1 MNSPE
6 ITKFTESVLVV
17 DDDPIFCELLVS
29 DLMLRGVKVVSAF
42 SLQDAAEVLTKHHF
56 DVVILDNHLPDGQ
69 GIELLPALQQA
80 EPPPYV
86 IMVSIDDQLNSISE
100 SFSQGVHDYIVKPV
114 SIGLLWEKIRNLL
127 TFKRTSLDLANKYQL
142 IQQLLSE
149 KAQEESLAQHVYQ
162 NMANSQCDLPAFA
175 AVRSR
180 PMTNFSGD
188 TIFSP
193 PNPTGKI
200 QLILAD
206 AMGHGLAAAICIIP
220 IVTTAKA
227 MANKGKTIDEIFHEI
242 NRKLYTEIPDD
253 RFVALLGIEICP
265 YSSTVTIVNAGL
277 PDVLCCCKH
286 GEVKRFKSKAM
297 PLGIMEPG
305 EFSIKPEQLVLE
317 EIDQLALYTD
327 GIIEQTNPAGD
338 AYTSARLMAQ
348 AQALVKNQQSL
359 IHIMDDC
366 LQFADGNAIEDDI
379 TLCVINGEALR
390 NQLQTRTD
398 EAPVSFGEID
408 YQFCIRG
415 KVIASLDVLNQAM
428 QIMQNSG
435 LPRDL
440 CQKAFT
446 VMAELINNALDHGI
460 LHLDSKLKNDFEGFA
475 TYLALREERLNNLTN
490 SDQLTIQIYTN
501 STTFIKISVEDSG
514 SGFALSDSSADQQ
527 GLSGRGLGLV
537 DAMCQT
543 VERNAQGNRT
553 TISIARN

>member
-142 IQQLLSE
+142 LQQLLSE

-305 EFSIKPEQLVLE
+305 EFSIKPERLVLE

-338 AYTSARLMAQ
+338 AYTSVRLMAQ

>member
-42 SLQDAAEVLTKHHF
+42 SLQDAAEVLKKHHF

-348 AQALVKNQQSL
+348 AKALVKNQQSL

>member
-142 IQQLLSE
+142 LQQLLSE

-180 PMTNFSGD
+180 PMTNFSGN

-305 EFSIKPEQLVLE
+305 EFSIKPERLVLE

-338 AYTSARLMAQ
+338 AYTSVRLMAQ

-475 TYLALREERLNNLTN
+475 TYLALREERLNSLTN
-490 SDQLTIQIYTN
+490 GDQLTIQIYTN

>member
-142 IQQLLSE
+142 LQQLLSE

-180 PMTNFSGD
+180 PMTNFSGN

-305 EFSIKPEQLVLE
+305 EFSIKPERLVLE

-338 AYTSARLMAQ
+338 AYTSVRLMAQ

-475 TYLALREERLNNLTN
+475 TYLALREERLNSLTN
-490 SDQLTIQIYTN
+490 GDQLTIQIYTN

-514 SGFALSDSSADQQ
+514 SGFALSDSSVDQQ

>member
-42 SLQDAAEVLTKHHF
+42 SLQDAAEVLKKHHF

-142 IQQLLSE
+142 LQQLLSE

-305 EFSIKPEQLVLE
+305 EFSIKPEQLVLA

>member
-142 IQQLLSE
+142 LQQLLSE

-305 EFSIKPEQLVLE
+305 EFSIKPERLVLE

-338 AYTSARLMAQ
+338 AYTSVRLMAQ

-475 TYLALREERLNNLTN
+475 TYLALREERLNSLTN
-490 SDQLTIQIYTN
+490 GDQLTIQIYTN

>member
-142 IQQLLSE
+142 LQQLLSE

-180 PMTNFSGD
+180 PMTNFSGN

-305 EFSIKPEQLVLE
+305 EFSIKPERLVLE

-348 AQALVKNQQSL
+348 AKALVKNQQSL

-475 TYLALREERLNNLTN
+475 TYLALREERLNSLTN
-490 SDQLTIQIYTN
+490 GDQLTIQIYTN

>member
-6 ITKFTESVLVV
+6 ITNFTESVLVV

-42 SLQDAAEVLTKHHF
+42 SLQDAAEVLKKHHF

-114 SIGLLWEKIRNLL
+114 SIGLLWEKIRNLF

-142 IQQLLSE
+142 LQQLLSE

>member
-1 MNSPE
+1 MSSQE
-6 ITKFTESVLVV
+6 ILKPTESVLVI

-29 DLMLRGVKVVSAF
+29 DLRLKGVKVISAF
-42 SLQDAAEVLTKHHF
+42 SLEDAREVLKKHHF
-56 DVVILDNHLPDGQ
+56 DLVILDNHLPDGQ
-69 GIELLPALQQA
+69 GTDLLPALQQM

-86 IMVSIDDQLNSISE
+86 IMVSIDDQLNSISD
-100 SFSQGVHDYIVKPV
+100 SFSHGVHDYIIKPV
-114 SIGLLWEKIRNLL
+114 SIELLWEKIRNLL
-127 TFKRTSLDLANKYQL
+127 TFKRNSLDLANKYQL
-142 IQQLLSE
+142 LQQLLSE

-162 NMANSQCDLPAFA
+162 NMANSQYELPDFL

-193 PNPTGKI
+193 PNPSGKI
-200 QLILAD
+200 QVILAD

-277 PDVLCCCKH
+277 PDVLCCCKQ
-286 GEVKRFKSKAM
+286 GEVKRFRSKAM
-297 PLGIMEPG
+297 PLGIMEPN
-305 EFSIKPEQLVLE
+305 EFSIQPEQIPLE
-317 EIDQLALYTD
+317 EIQQLALYTD
-327 GIIEQTNPAGD
+327 GVIEQTNPAGE
-338 AYTSARLMAQ
+338 AYSSARLISQ
-348 AQALVKNQQSL
+348 AEQLAGKDESL

-366 LQFADGNAIEDDI
+366 LQFAEGNAIEDDI

-390 NQLQTRTD
+390 SQLQTRT
-398 EAPVSFGEID
+398 EKEPVSFGEID

-428 QIMQNSG
+428 NIMQNSG

-446 VMAELINNALDHGI
+446 VLAELINNALDHGI

-475 TYLALREERLNNLTN
+475 TYLTLREERLSSLTN
-490 SDQLTIQIYTN
+490 NDQLTIQIYTN

-514 SGFALSDSSADQQ
+514 SGFA
-527 GLSGRGLGLV
+527 
-537 DAMCQT
+537 
-543 VERNAQGNRT
+543 
-553 TISIARN
+553 

>member
-1 MNSPE
+1 MNSQETRKP
-6 ITKFTESVLVV
+6 TESVLVV

-29 DLMLRGVKVVSAF
+29 DLMLRGVKVISAF
-42 SLQDAAEVLTKHHF
+42 SLEDTREVLKKHHF

-69 GIELLPALQQA
+69 GTDLLPALQQM
-80 EPPPYV
+80 EPLPYV
-86 IMVSIDDQLNSISE
+86 IMVSIDDQLNSISD

-114 SIGLLWEKIRNLL
+114 SIELLWEKIRNLL

-142 IQQLLSE
+142 LQQLLSE

-162 NMANSQCDLPAFA
+162 NMANSQCDLPDFA

-193 PNPTGKI
+193 PNPSGKI

-227 MANKGKTIDEIFHEI
+227 MAIKGKSISEIFHEI
-242 NRKLYTEIPDD
+242 NRKLYSEIPDD

-277 PDVLCCCKH
+277 PDVLCCCKQ
-286 GEVKRFKSKAM
+286 GEVKRFRSKAM
-297 PLGIMEPG
+297 PLGIMEPSD
-305 EFSIKPEQLVLE
+305 FSIQPEQIPLA
-317 EIDQLALYTD
+317 EIQQLALYTD
-327 GIIEQTNPAGD
+327 GVIEQTNPAGE
-338 AYTSARLMAQ
+338 AYSSARLISQ
-348 AQALVKNQQSL
+348 AEQLAANDESL

-379 TLCVINGEALR
+379 TLCVIDGEAM
-390 NQLQTRTD
+390 RTQVQAKSD
-398 EAPVSFGEID
+398 EEPDEFGELD
-408 YQFCIRG
+408 YRFCIRG
-415 KVIASLDVLNQAM
+415 KVINGLDVLNQAM
-428 QIMQNSG
+428 RIMEYSG
-435 LPRDL
+435 LPKDL

-446 VMAELINNALDHGI
+446 VMAELVNNALDHGI
-460 LHLDSKLKNDFEGFA
+460 LHLDSDLKNDFEGFA
-475 TYLALREERLNNLTN
+475 TYLALREERLKSLTN
-490 SDQLTIQIYTN
+490 SDELIIELYTN

-537 DAMCQT
+537 KAMSQS
-543 VERNAQGNRT
+543 VERNAKGNRT

>member
-114 SIGLLWEKIRNLL
+114 SIGLLWEKIRNLF

-142 IQQLLSE
+142 LQQLLSE

-227 MANKGKTIDEIFHEI
+227 MENKGKTIDEIFHEI

-348 AQALVKNQQSL
+348 AKALVKNQQSL

>member
-1 MNSPE
+1 MSSQELLKP
-6 ITKFTESVLVV
+6 TESVLVI

-29 DLMLRGVKVVSAF
+29 DLRLRGVKVISAF
-42 SLQDAAEVLTKHHF
+42 ALEDAREVLKKHHF
-56 DVVILDNHLPDGQ
+56 DLVILDNHLPDGQ
-69 GIELLPALQQA
+69 GTDLLPALQQM

-86 IMVSIDDQLNSISE
+86 IMVSIDDQLNSISD
-100 SFSQGVHDYIVKPV
+100 SFSHGVHDYIIKPV
-114 SIGLLWEKIRNLL
+114 SIELLWEKIRNLL
-127 TFKRTSLDLANKYQL
+127 TIKRTSLDLANKYQL
-142 IQQLLSE
+142 LQQLLSE

-162 NMANSQCDLPAFA
+162 NMANSQCELPDFL

-193 PNPTGKI
+193 PNPSGKI
-200 QLILAD
+200 QVILAD

-220 IVTTAKA
+220 IVTAAKA

-242 NRKLYTEIPDD
+242 NRILYTEIPDD

-277 PDVLCCCKH
+277 PEVLCCCKQ
-286 GEVKRFKSKAM
+286 GEVKRFRSKAM
-297 PLGIMEPG
+297 PLGIMEPS
-305 EFSIKPEQLVLE
+305 EFSIQPEQIPLDK
-317 EIDQLALYTD
+317 IKQLALYTD
-327 GIIEQTNPAGD
+327 GVIEQTNPAGE
-338 AYTSARLMAQ
+338 AYSSARLVSQ
-348 AQALVKNQQSL
+348 AEQLAENDESL

-366 LQFADGNAIEDDI
+366 MQFADGNAIEDDI
-379 TLCVINGEALR
+379 TLCVINGKALHG
-390 NQLQTRTD
+390 QLQTRT
-398 EAPVSFGEID
+398 EEEPVSFGEID

-428 QIMQNSG
+428 NIMQNSG

-446 VMAELINNALDHGI
+446 VLAELINNALDHGI
-460 LHLDSKLKNDFEGFA
+460 LHLDSNLKNDFEGFA
-475 TYLALREERLNNLTN
+475 TYLALREERLSNLTN
-490 SDQLTIQIYTN
+490 NDQLTIQIYTN

-514 SGFALSDSSADQQ
+514 SGFALADNSADQQ

-537 DAMCQT
+537 EAISQT
-543 VERNAQGNRT
+543 VERNAKGNRT

>member
-1 MNSPE
+1 MNSQQTSKP
-6 ITKFTESVLVV
+6 TDSVLVV

-29 DLMLRGVKVVSAF
+29 DLMLKRVKVISAS
-42 SLQDAAEVLTKHHF
+42 SLEDAREVLEKRHF
-56 DVVILDNHLPDGQ
+56 DLVILDNHLPDGH
-69 GIELLPALQQA
+69 GTDLLSSLQQM

-86 IMVSIDDQLNSISE
+86 IMVSIDDQLTSISE

-114 SIGLLWEKIRNLL
+114 SIELLWEKIRNLL
-127 TFKRTSLDLANKYQL
+127 TFKRTSLELANKYQL
-142 IQQLLSE
+142 LQQLLSE

-162 NMANSQCDLPAFA
+162 NMANSQCDLPDFV

-193 PNPTGKI
+193 PNPSGKI
-200 QLILAD
+200 QIILAD

-277 PDVLCCCKH
+277 PDVICCCIQ
-286 GEVKRFKSKAM
+286 GDVKRFRSKAM
-297 PLGIMEPG
+297 PLGIMEPDD
-305 EFSIKPEQLVLE
+305 FSIKPEQIPLE
-317 EIDQLALYTD
+317 QIQQLTLYTD
-327 GIIEQTNPAGD
+327 GIIEQTNPAGE
-338 AYTSARLMAQ
+338 AYSSARLIARAEMLAG
-348 AQALVKNQQSL
+348 NHESL

-379 TLCVINGEALR
+379 TLCVINGDALR
-390 NQLQTRTD
+390 NQIQTRTL
-398 EAPVSFGEID
+398 EEPESFGEID
-408 YQFCIRG
+408 YQFCVRG

-428 QIMQNSG
+428 HIMQNSG

-446 VMAELINNALDHGI
+446 VLAELINNALDHGI
-460 LHLDSKLKNDFEGFA
+460 LHLDSDLKNDFEGFA
-475 TYLALREERLNNLTN
+475 TYLALREERMSGLTN
-490 SDQLTIQIYTN
+490 KDQLIIQIYTN

-514 SGFALSDSSADQQ
+514 SGFALSDNSADQQ

-537 DAMCQT
+537 EAISQT
-543 VERNAQGNRT
+543 VERNAKGNRT

>member
-42 SLQDAAEVLTKHHF
+42 SLQDAAEVLKKHHF

-142 IQQLLSE
+142 LQQLLSE

-180 PMTNFSGD
+180 PMTNFSGN

-305 EFSIKPEQLVLE
+305 EFSIKPERLVLE

-338 AYTSARLMAQ
+338 AYTSVRLMAQ

-475 TYLALREERLNNLTN
+475 TYLALREERLNSLTN
-490 SDQLTIQIYTN
+490 GDQLTIQIYTN

-514 SGFALSDSSADQQ
+514 SGFALADNSADQQ
-527 GLSGRGLGLV
+527 GLSGRGLGLIE
-537 DAMCQT
+537 AISQT
-543 VERNAQGNRT
+543 VERNAKGNRT

>member
-142 IQQLLSE
+142 LQQLLSE

-180 PMTNFSGD
+180 PMTNFSGN

-305 EFSIKPEQLVLE
+305 EFSIKPERLVLE

-338 AYTSARLMAQ
+338 AYTSVRLMAQ

-475 TYLALREERLNNLTN
+475 TYLALREERLNSLTN
-490 SDQLTIQIYTN
+490 GDQLTIQIYTN

-514 SGFALSDSSADQQ
+514 SGFALADNSADQQ